1 MPTAPFLTT
10 DQYLSVP
17 GQAVLTTDGVGLKV
31 NLTAVYEISDPAMA
45 INLSYRLG
53 LKIILKI

>member
-1 MPTAPFLTT
+1 MPE
-10 DQYLSVP
+10 
-17 GQAVLTTDGVGLKV
+17 QAVLTTDGVGLKV
-31 NLTAVYEISDPAMA
+31 SLTAVYEISNPAMA

>member
-1 MPTAPFLTT
+1 MPE
-10 DQYLSVP
+10 
-17 GQAVLTTDGVGLKV
+17 QAVLTTDGVGLKV
-31 NLTAVYEISDPAMA
+31 NLTAVYEISNPAMA